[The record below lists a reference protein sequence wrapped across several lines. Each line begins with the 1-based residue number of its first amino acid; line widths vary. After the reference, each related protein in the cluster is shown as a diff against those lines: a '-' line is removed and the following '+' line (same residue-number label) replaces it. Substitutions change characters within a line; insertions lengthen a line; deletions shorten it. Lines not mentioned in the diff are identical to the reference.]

1 MGILGQLFLVLLVC
15 EAAGSSVP
23 RARSTI
29 VGGQDAPEGRW
40 PWMAYLKIT
49 GDVKACGGS
58 LLNEEWV
65 LTSAHCM
72 KKINRESSYVYLGVR
87 SAKFLREEQAFNRTM
102 SHIVFHPNSE
112 DFDNDIALIKLN
124 PPVKFETRVAPMDL
138 PEPKDVFNET
148 SECWVT
154 GWGNVEHGKPLF
166 GNSNLQE
173 LKVPILNQ
181 TVCLDK
187 YPKLTSNM
195 ICAGFLQGGKDT
207 CQGDSGGPLVCL
219 SGEKFVQVGITSFGN
234 GCGEEGKP
242 GYYIR
247 VASYLDFIKKTI
259 NSNPQ
264 A

>member
-1 MGILGQLFLVLLVC
+1 MGFLGQLFLVLLVC

-23 RARSTI
+23 RARSAI
-29 VGGQDAPEGRW
+29 VGGQDAPEGSW
-40 PWMAYLKIT
+40 LWMAYLKIA
-49 GDVKACGGS
+49 GEIKACGGS

-65 LTSAHCM
+65 LTAAHCV
-72 KKINRESSYVYLGVR
+72 KNITRESSYVYLGVH
-87 SAKFLREEQAFNRTM
+87 SVKYLREQQAFNRTM
-102 SHIVFHPNSE
+102 SHIVVHPKYE
-112 DFDNDIALIKLN
+112 KYDNDIALIKLN
-124 PPVKFETRVAPMDL
+124 PPVYFTPLVKKIDL

-154 GWGNVEHGKPLF
+154 GWGNVGENIPLA

-173 LKVPILNQ
+173 LEVPILNQ

-187 YPKLTSNM
+187 NPKLTSNM

-219 SGEKFVQVGITSFGN
+219 SDKKFVQVGITGSGE
-234 GCGEEGKP
+234 GCAKEDKP

-259 NSNPQ
+259 NSNP
-264 A
+264 